1 MAGDARAAESAPARR
16 GLGRLLA
23 VPTPLIFAASI
34 VVAVLL
40 LWWQGSL
47 SDLAGSLR
55 RLSPATIVAALLLYG
70 AGLALLSARWHAL
83 VKMAGGSAPAPVSAD
98 VFLTSVVVNYAAP
111 IGLAVPTRAALS
123 KRDLGLTVSG
133 SGAVVLWEALL
144 DLGTLAMIGAAW
156 LMVGGAGAVRI
167 VADQGGSWLGRAA
180 VLVAVV
186 AIVLAVALAL
196 SGRLRER
203 VRRFSGE
210 ALALPRRNP
219 GPALAAL
226 GCTLAFWALQAVI
239 LDLLLAGFG
248 VPDPT
253 PSLVLGVL
261 GWPVFVGMLSPV
273 PGGAGVRE
281 ALMVAVAGLERVDG
295 AAVLLAAVTYRLALF
310 ATLPLAYAV
319 ARRWRSMTIGG
330 GHTGGTDGD

>member
-1 MAGDARAAESAPARR
+1 MADRRPARR

-23 VPTPLIFAASI
+23 VPTPVIFVFSI
-34 VVAVLL
+34 LVALAL

-47 SDLAGSLR
+47 ADLASSLR
-55 RLSPATIVAALLLYG
+55 RLSPATIVAALVLYG

-83 VKMAGGSAPAPVSAD
+83 VRMAGGTAPAPVSAD

-123 KRDLGLTVSG
+123 KRDLGLSVSG

-144 DLGTLAMIGAAW
+144 DLGVLALIGVAW
-156 LMVGGAGAVRI
+156 LVIGGAGAVRI
-167 VADQGGSWLGRAA
+167 VAEQGGSWLVLAGVLA
-180 VLVAVV
+180 LVAAISLV
-186 AIVLAVALAL
+186 AALAL
-196 SGRLRER
+196 SSRLRAR
-203 VRRFSGE
+203 LRAFSGE
-210 ALALPRRNP
+210 ALGLPRRKP

-226 GCTLAFWALQAVI
+226 ACTVVFWALQAVI
-239 LDLLLAGFG
+239 LALLLAGFG
-248 VPDPT
+248 IPNPT
-253 PSLVLGVL
+253 TSLVLGVL

-310 ATLPLAYAV
+310 ATLPVAYAL
-319 ARRWRSMTIGG
+319 ARWWRAATLGR
-330 GHTGGTDGD
+330 HEDRTGGADGD